1 MFSAAAQIRGIC
13 MYIVLFL
20 AKDSGTIFSTKICQ
34 TAFRND
40 LLNLFTYSYNINV
53 YTYNCMV
60 PGLPTLFVY
69 LKYSVYVLCVQP
81 AVFPYEGH
89 VKVPFRM

>member
-20 AKDSGTIFSTKICQ
+20 AKDSGT
-34 TAFRND
+34 
-40 LLNLFTYSYNINV
+40 LLD
-53 YTYNCMV
+53 NCMR
-60 PGLPTLFVY
+60 PELPTLFAY

-81 AVFPYEGH
+81 AVFPYQGH
-89 VKVPFRM
+89 VKVPHVTFASHTEKRVGVREKATFP